1 MCMLTCAH
9 LEKMAE
15 QHAASSNAL
24 VPANIGR
31 LKKFSLPWSS
41 AIKRVYIIAEM
52 CAKFREVKKANVLV
66 TSVLFSIFFKRY
78 LQLSPIAADDPGA
91 TPPPPAILIV

>member
-1 MCMLTCAH
+1 MLTHAH

-41 AIKRVYIIAEM
+41 AIKT
-52 CAKFREVKKANVLV
+52 CAKFCEVKKTNVLA

-91 TPPPPAILIV
+91 TPPPPAILIVQPF